1 MVQTRQVAGEKNK
14 VAVDKPSKTE
24 LK

>member
-14 VAVDKPSKTE
+14 VAVDKPSKPE